1 MSEIAIRVQNLSKLY
16 RIGQRDSYITLRDTL
31 ANALKSPLRSLR
43 ANGDPRSSTDGRDN
57 TVWALNNVSFEV
69 KRGESVGIV
78 GPNGAGKTTLL
89 KILCRI
95 TKPTEGYAEVCGRV
109 GSLLEVGTG
118 FHPEL
123 TGRENVFMNGA
134 ILGMKRR
141 ELERKFDK
149 IVAFAEVDKF
159 IDTPVK
165 HYSSGMCVRLGFA
178 VAAHLEPEILL
189 VDDALAVGDMN
200 YQRKCIKKIQEL
212 ASKERAILF
221 VSHSMSTIN
230 LVAKRAIFLDSGSI
244 QKDGPSSEVVAAYI
258 DHSNK
263 RGVVS
268 MTGTGRTDPID
279 PPDSSSPCRI
289 LGVDLLN
296 EEGKGTQAFEF
307 NGALKIR
314 IYYDVFR
321 PVDNPYFGVSVWT
334 DDGIRICTFES
345 RFSGKASPGILSSE
359 GGVECIVPKLC
370 LLPGLYLVRVR
381 VYDSKTDRPF
391 DSLGWDGGRGVPF
404 YVMSK
409 KDQELIPSRPYGIV
423 NLPATWEV
431 TGSRH

>member
-1 MSEIAIRVQNLSKLY
+1 MSEIAIRVQNVSKLY
-16 RIGQRDSYITLRDTL
+16 RIGQRDGYITLRDRL
-31 ANALKSPLRSLR
+31 ANALKLPLCSLR
-43 ANGDPRSSTDGRDN
+43 ANGGPRSSTNGRGN
-57 TVWALNNVSFEV
+57 TVWALKDVSFEV

-95 TKPTEGYAEVCGRV
+95 TRPTEGYAEVCGRV

-141 ELERKFDK
+141 ELERKFDE

-212 ASKERAILF
+212 ASEERAILF
-221 VSHSMSTIN
+221 VSHSISTIN

-244 QKDGPSSEVVAAYI
+244 QKDGPSPEVVAAYI

-268 MTGTGRTDPID
+268 MTGTGRTAPIGL
-279 PPDSSSPCRI
+279 PDSSSPCRI
-289 LGVDLLN
+289 LGVDLIN
-296 EEGKGTQAFEF
+296 EEGKVTQAFEF

-321 PVDNPYFGVSVWT
+321 PVDNPYFGVSIWT
-334 DDGIRICTFES
+334 DDGVRICTFES

-391 DSLGWDGGRGVPF
+391 DSLGWDDGRGVPF

-409 KDQELIPSRPYGIV
+409 RDQGLIPSRPYGIV
-423 NLPATWEV
+423 DLPATWEV